1 MNFAKFLRTTL
12 DCFLPF
18 FNILFC
24 RNIFLVWLVKT
35 RFPRFNQF
43 MKSRRFFVSNA
54 DSFDQYIHIFFFSH
68 YFLYFVVVAIFTW
81 KHLCRS
87 LFLINFVIKRLHHR
101 CFPVNIAKFSRTT
114 FLKNICEWQLLFM
127 HCILLL
133 FRAVGSFFMVGW
145 LSKNVGHRDWPTT
158 KNKKKTWLKCL
169 TAVPQK
175 TKFGLQL
182 FFKISSL
189 EFFFFFENITAGTQL
204 SYIRLHVPVIIRFF
218 LISDLP
224 ADNLKANKS

>member
-127 HCILLL
+127 HCILFTVQGCRKL
-133 FRAVGSFFMVGW
+133 FYGGVA
-145 LSKNVGHRDWPTT
+145 
-158 KNKKKTWLKCL
+158 
-169 TAVPQK
+169 
-175 TKFGLQL
+175 
-182 FFKISSL
+182 
-189 EFFFFFENITAGTQL
+189 E
-204 SYIRLHVPVIIRFF
+204 
-218 LISDLP
+218 
-224 ADNLKANKS
+224 